1 MALKDLVPDYIRAI
15 VPYPPGKPIEELERE
30 LGISDSIKIAS
41 NENPLGPSP
50 KAMKAIE
57 DFLPNLHRY
66 PDGSVYYLKEKLA
79 DKLGVSPG
87 NLILG
92 NGSNEIIEFLI
103 RALIVPGKEAV
114 MADQAFIIYR
124 IIMQSVGGTNR
135 IVPLKNFTHDL
146 EAMANEINAETR
158 LLFIA
163 NPNNPTGTIVTR
175 PEFERLLE
183 KVPEHVVVVLDEAYF
198 EFVNDPDYPSSI
210 DYINET
216 RCVIGLRTFSKAYGL
231 SGLRLG
237 YGIAN
242 EELVD
247 ALDRIRQPFNVNSVA
262 QVAALHALDD
272 QEHLERTMENNRE
285 GMNFLTER
293 LRDMGYNWV
302 PSQAN
307 FILIDLQEEAEALYR
322 RLLPEGVIVRSM
334 AGYGLKEFIRVTIGT
349 HEENRRFIEAL
360 VKVGNKRS

>member
-1 MALKDLVPDYIRAI
+1 MDLKDLVPDYIRSI

-57 DFLPNLHRY
+57 DFLPKLHRY

-79 DKLGVSPG
+79 GKLGVSPG

-114 MADQAFIIYR
+114 MADQAFVIYR
-124 IIMQSVGGTNR
+124 IIMQSVGGTSR

-146 EAMANEINAETR
+146 EAMAGEVSAETR

-175 PEFERLLE
+175 SEFERLLE
-183 KVPEHVVVVLDEAYF
+183 RVPEHVVVVLDEAYF
-198 EFVNDPDYPSSI
+198 EFVNDPNYPSAI
-210 DYINET
+210 DYINEP

-237 YGIAN
+237 YGIGN
-242 EELVD
+242 EELIN
-247 ALDRIRQPFNVNSVA
+247 ALDRIRQPFNVNSIA

-272 QEHLERTMENNRE
+272 QEHLERTMDNNRE
-285 GMNFLTER
+285 GMDFLTGR
-293 LRDMGYNWV
+293 LREMGYDWV

-307 FILIDLQEEAEALYR
+307 FILIDLQEEAETLYQ

-349 HEENRRFIEAL
+349 PEENRRFIDAL
-360 VKVGNKRS
+360 AKVANKGG